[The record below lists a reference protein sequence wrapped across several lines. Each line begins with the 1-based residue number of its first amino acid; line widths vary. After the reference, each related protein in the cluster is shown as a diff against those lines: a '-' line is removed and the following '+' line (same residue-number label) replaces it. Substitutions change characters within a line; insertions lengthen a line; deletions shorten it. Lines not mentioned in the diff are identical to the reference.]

1 MGEEEAEIIPR
12 AVEARVALD
21 RLAERHLGVGRL
33 AGFGK
38 GEGGAV
44 GGRGIVGLELRGAEE
59 GGGGGLGGTLSVV
72 HETEGLVDAGRMGV
86 PLGGELHGL
95 LGGGV
100 LTTVREI
107 LAEAELAAGLVER
120 QGEVGVEF
128 AARRGV
134 GGQLG

>member
-1 MGEEEAEIIPR
+1 
-12 AVEARVALD
+12 
-21 RLAERHLGVGRL
+21 
-33 AGFGK
+33 
-38 GEGGAV
+38 
-44 GGRGIVGLELRGAEE
+44 
-59 GGGGGLGGTLSVV
+59 
-72 HETEGLVDAGRMGV
+72 MGV

-100 LTTVREI
+100 LATVREI